1 MKNRNMNVSTYSKD
15 INETTLFTKKGMK
28 SPKSNIS
35 IPVFPI
41 YDESMD
47 ELRTTNLA
55 AQT

>member
-1 MKNRNMNVSTYSKD
+1 MNVSTYSKD